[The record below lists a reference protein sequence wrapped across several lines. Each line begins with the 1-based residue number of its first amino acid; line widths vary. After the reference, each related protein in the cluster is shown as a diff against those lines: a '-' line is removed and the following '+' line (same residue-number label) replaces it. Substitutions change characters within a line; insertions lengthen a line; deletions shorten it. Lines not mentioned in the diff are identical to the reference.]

1 MRTVP
6 SLIERF
12 PPLDLD
18 EVVERI
24 RAFEA
29 ADAVERAETLH
40 RFIAVHPVLAYD
52 WGRDWR
58 YRRARKPDPS
68 VPMQQNHSV
77 SGS

>member
-12 PPLDLD
+12 SPLDLD

-29 ADAVERAETLH
+29 ADAVERAETVDC
-40 RFIAVHPVLAYD
+40 R
-52 WGRDWR
+52 
-58 YRRARKPDPS
+58 
-68 VPMQQNHSV
+68 
-77 SGS
+77 